1 MQRLREKF
9 SEFHRNREILSGI
22 LGDYTADYRQ
32 SGGNVLERQE
42 FLREKYSKR
51 VPKFNHLVWNDDDDS
66 ELWTAADIAIVLGR
80 ERSSVTRTLAK
91 IERSEGWRSKLLAI
105 RHSSKSENGLTIY
118 SYTREIFTLIIDRY
132 EEEYLQRFANP
143 RHGKS
148 QDITEIKR
156 FWEYLKQSA
165 ESEKLRLTAEISP
178 EIHELPDIPPMT
190 WNDIMSLIWR
200 KIFTVRTGT
209 FFTVIFAFSFE
220 IARRYSFTK
229 PYFTAGAVIILTL
242 SALMIRFRKWRVD
255 VLSDIGAGALLFA
268 ILWTVGIS
276 SHGLYAAS
284 VKNTNRDFLMQE
296 SKGWVEAYRIND
308 EIFVA
313 VIPVMYSDIAGD
325 VKELVYGINSQPD
338 KVIRRENLRDYYEK
352 ITSTK
357 SNDIQYVTS
366 RLRFID
372 GTESEV
378 RRNNLT
384 QPGNLKSPGTE
395 D

>member
-1 MQRLREKF
+1 M
-9 SEFHRNREILSGI
+9 
-22 LGDYTADYRQ
+22 
-32 SGGNVLERQE
+32 
-42 FLREKYSKR
+42 REKYSKR
-51 VPKFNHLVWNDDDDS
+51 APKFNHLIWNDDDDS

-80 ERSSVTRTLAK
+80 ERSSITRTLAK

-148 QDITEIKR
+148 QDISEIKR
-156 FWEYLKQSA
+156 FWEYLRQSA
-165 ESEKLRLTAEISP
+165 ESEKLRLTAEI
-178 EIHELPDIPPMT
+178 HEFPDIPPMT

-200 KIFTVRTGT
+200 KVFTVRTGT

-220 IARRYSFTK
+220 FARRYAFTK
-229 PYFTAGAVIILTL
+229 HYFTAGAVIILTI
-242 SALMIRFRKWRVD
+242 SALMLRFRKCRAD

-276 SHGLYAAS
+276 SQGLYAAP
-284 VKNTNRDFLMQE
+284 KNTNRDFLMQE
-296 SKGWVEAYRIND
+296 SNGWVEAYRIND
-308 EIFVA
+308 EIFVT
-313 VIPVMYSDIAGD
+313 VIPILYSELADD
-325 VKELVYGINSQPD
+325 VKKLAYGINSQPD
-338 KVIRRENLRDYYEK
+338 KVIRKENLKDCYEK
-352 ITSTK
+352 IISTK
-357 SNDIQYVTS
+357 SNDIHYVTS
-366 RLRFID
+366 RLRFND

-384 QPGNLKSPGTE
+384 QPGHVNAPGIE

>member
-1 MQRLREKF
+1 MHRLREKF

-32 SGGNVLERQE
+32 SGGNLLERQE

-105 RHSSKSENGLTIY
+105 RHLSKSENGLTIY

-132 EEEYLQRFANP
+132 EEEYLERFANP

-156 FWEYLKQSA
+156 FWEYLRQSA

-200 KIFTVRTGT
+200 KVFTVRTGT

-255 VLSDIGAGALLFA
+255 VLSDVGAGALLFA

-276 SHGLYAAS
+276 SQGLYAAP
-284 VKNTNRDFLMQE
+284 VKNSRRDFLMNE
-296 SKGWVEAYRIND
+296 SSGWVEAYRIND
-308 EIFVA
+308 EIFVT
-313 VIPVMYSDIAGD
+313 VIPIMYSDLAAD

-357 SNDIQYVTS
+357 SNDIKYVTS

-378 RRNNLT
+378 RQNNLT
-384 QPGNLKSPGTE
+384 QPDNLKAPGIE

>member
-1 MQRLREKF
+1 MHRLREKF
-9 SEFHRNREILSGI
+9 SEFHRNREILSG
-22 LGDYTADYRQ
+22 LLDDYTADYRQ
-32 SGGNVLERQE
+32 SGGNALERQE

-51 VPKFNHLVWNDDDDS
+51 APKFNHLIWNDDDDS

-80 ERSSVTRTLAK
+80 ERSSITRTLAK

-148 QDITEIKR
+148 QDISEIKR
-156 FWEYLKQSA
+156 FWEYLRQSA
-165 ESEKLRLTAEISP
+165 ESEKLRITAEI
-178 EIHELPDIPPMT
+178 HEFPDIPPMT

-200 KIFTVRTGT
+200 KVFTVRTGT
-209 FFTVIFAFSFE
+209 FFTLIFAFSFE
-220 IARRYSFTK
+220 FARRYAFTK
-229 PYFTAGAVIILTL
+229 HYFTAGAVIILTI
-242 SALMIRFRKWRVD
+242 SALMLRFRKCRAD

-276 SHGLYAAS
+276 SQGLYAAP
-284 VKNTNRDFLMQE
+284 KNTNRDFLMQE
-296 SKGWVEAYRIND
+296 SNGWVEAYRIND
-308 EIFVA
+308 EIFVT
-313 VIPVMYSDIAGD
+313 VIPILYSELADD

-338 KVIRRENLRDYYEK
+338 KVIRKENLKDCYEK
-352 ITSTK
+352 IISTK
-357 SNDIQYVTS
+357 SNDIHYVTS
-366 RLRFID
+366 RLRFND

-384 QPGNLKSPGTE
+384 QPGNLKAPGI
-395 D
+395 DD